1 MKNKSKADSLPS
13 SANVHFNLVD
23 VRTLIKN
30 KASIRLLIK
39 KLFINEGKTLKE
51 ISYNFCSDDY
61 LLDINNSY
69 LSHDYYTD
77 IITFD
82 LTENNAIVGD
92 VYISVNTVKD
102 NAVSNGV
109 DFKNELLRVIIHGA
123 LHLCGY
129 KDKTQKQIKL
139 MRSKEDY
146 YLSLR

>member
-13 SANVHFNLVD
+13 SANVSFNLVD

-30 KASIRLLIK
+30 KTSIRLLIK

-51 ISYNFCSDDY
+51 ISYNFCSDGY
-61 LLDINNSY
+61 LLDINKSY

-82 LTENNAIVGD
+82 LTENSAICGD
-92 VYISVNTVKD
+92 VYISIDTVKD
-102 NAVSNGV
+102 NAASNGIA
-109 DFKNELLRVIIHGA
+109 FKNELLRVIIHGA

-129 KDKTQKQIKL
+129 KDKTTKQIKL

-146 YLSLR
+146 YLSLL